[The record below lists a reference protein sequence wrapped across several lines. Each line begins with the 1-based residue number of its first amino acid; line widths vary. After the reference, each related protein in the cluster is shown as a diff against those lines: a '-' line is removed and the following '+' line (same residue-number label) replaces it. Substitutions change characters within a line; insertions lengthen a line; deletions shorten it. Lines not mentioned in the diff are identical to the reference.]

1 MPRLSNRSAAE
12 ELTSWRILEQARE
25 ERRRIQRRKVKIAA
39 RIDLGGTIR
48 ACTVLD
54 ISELGAKLAV
64 DTPHD
69 LPDSFMLLLTPSG
82 HPARRCRVAW
92 RSDEHV
98 GVAFEAEDGSVHL
111 H

>member
-1 MPRLSNRSAAE
+1 MPRLSNRPAAAQ
-12 ELTSWRILEQARE
+12 LTSWRILEEARE
-25 ERRRIQRRKVKIAA
+25 ERRRIPRRQVKIPA

-48 ACTVLD
+48 ECTVVD

-64 DTPHD
+64 EAPAD
-69 LPDSFMLLLTPSG
+69 LPDHFMLLLTPSG

-92 RSDEHV
+92 RSDEHL
-98 GVAFEAEDGSVHL
+98 GVEFESDGISVHL